1 MNPETTR
8 ITLPSPR
15 MIRSHRPKV
24 PRWVWV
30 ALVLFSLMLGAGGG
44 WYMGAR
50 QPGDSSGLKR
60 NSGGSQDQL
69 VAVKV
74 AEART
79 AVASGDW
86 LAARRIFGEV
96 RDIDPTNPDAL
107 ASLPLIDRRL
117 DEARGTITVSTTPEG
132 ATVKLGSMKEQR
144 SPATFTGVPFGEHEV
159 AVTMEGYDPV
169 VRQIVVDSE
178 ETQSLSG
185 IALAKSSGQ
194 IEVVSEPQGAEFKLI
209 RTKEKKAETLVQI
222 GTTPARIER
231 LDPGEYQVLMAVKG
245 WPENSQFVQ
254 VENNRNT
261 SVSAVFAK
269 GGLNITSDPTGA
281 EVWIRAGDTPFRKA
295 GVTPVSLSDLP
306 AGKHSVELRYAD
318 WEPIRRSVDVSG
330 GSTQDLEFSWERA
343 LVAFTSDP
351 PGAEIYL
358 GNKKLGRGQQKTPF
372 QVELPEGDYL
382 FTARHSK
389 LDPVA
394 ESFYVDPDTG
404 SNGVDFHFDYGS
416 VTLVSEPAG
425 AAVVS
430 GGMPVGRTPLTLA
443 VVRPGTYTFEL
454 SKEQHRATSVSGSVA
469 SGGSLNFTA
478 TLTYDSAPVASRDF
492 KNSLGQQLVWIAPL
506 KGWAG
511 AYEVTQEEYERFSGA
526 NPSYFKAPK
535 HPVDSV
541 TWYEAVKFCDALTS
555 QEKAL
560 GTLPEGY
567 RYRLPTDVEWGEL
580 VGEQKLDGA
589 ISSLFERQKSTAP
602 VGSLAA
608 NEYGLYD
615 VRGNVWEWVSDW
627 YSQTIMNRIQKEG
640 ATATPEWV
648 GTDRKVLRGG
658 AWNRSSQFDLAIGN
672 RMAARPSAEDR
683 YDVGFRVV
691 LMRD

>member
-1 MNPETTR
+1 
-8 ITLPSPR
+8 
-15 MIRSHRPKV
+15 
-24 PRWVWV
+24 
-30 ALVLFSLMLGAGGG
+30 
-44 WYMGAR
+44 
-50 QPGDSSGLKR
+50 
-60 NSGGSQDQL
+60 
-69 VAVKV
+69 
-74 AEART
+74 
-79 AVASGDW
+79 
-86 LAARRIFGEV
+86 
-96 RDIDPTNPDAL
+96 
-107 ASLPLIDRRL
+107 
-117 DEARGTITVSTTPEG
+117 
-132 ATVKLGSMKEQR
+132 
-144 SPATFTGVPFGEHEV
+144 
-159 AVTMEGYDPV
+159 MEGYDPV

-358 GNKKLGRGQQKTPF
+358 GDKKLGRGQQKTPF
-372 QVELPEGDYL
+372 QVELPEGDYR

-454 SKEQHRATSVSGSVA
+454 SKEQHL
-469 SGGSLNFTA
+469 SLIHI
-478 TLTYDSAPVASRDF
+478 S
-492 KNSLGQQLVWIAPL
+492 
-506 KGWAG
+506 
-511 AYEVTQEEYERFSGA
+511 E
-526 NPSYFKAPK
+526 
-535 HPVDSV
+535 
-541 TWYEAVKFCDALTS
+541 
-555 QEKAL
+555 
-560 GTLPEGY
+560 
-567 RYRLPTDVEWGEL
+567 PT
-580 VGEQKLDGA
+580 
-589 ISSLFERQKSTAP
+589 
-602 VGSLAA
+602 
-608 NEYGLYD
+608 
-615 VRGNVWEWVSDW
+615 
-627 YSQTIMNRIQKEG
+627 
-640 ATATPEWV
+640 
-648 GTDRKVLRGG
+648 
-658 AWNRSSQFDLAIGN
+658 
-672 RMAARPSAEDR
+672 RP
-683 YDVGFRVV
+683 Y
-691 LMRD
+691 